1 MQKPVELYTDVFNH
15 TNTQEEKLIL
25 ELGKDHFACLV
36 KNRETDAVEAL
47 ELFELEDVNFDW
59 NDTFY
64 EVRSHSRILGR
75 TYGQTHVFM
84 NLEEAMIL
92 PASKMSTQAAEDYL
106 SALYGD
112 QGAHTIRFDKL
123 STEENIVNVYRIP
136 NNIIDLISRNFL
148 LVTSQHTYTCVLDE
162 IAAKTHQHLSNF
174 VSIQLYKSNMILS
187 VLKNHKLQLIQSFP
201 MNSEGDILY
210 HLMNCCRQLD
220 ISLNTVQVELS
231 GHFDT
236 KDSLMEQLKKVV
248 AKITLEAVASEGVF
262 LLPDAQKHPM
272 HFYAPYYKLSV

>member
-1 MQKPVELYTDVFNH
+1 
-15 TNTQEEKLIL
+15 
-25 ELGKDHFACLV
+25 
-36 KNRETDAVEAL
+36 
-47 ELFELEDVNFDW
+47 
-59 NDTFY
+59 
-64 EVRSHSRILGR
+64 
-75 TYGQTHVFM
+75 
-84 NLEEAMIL
+84 
-92 PASKMSTQAAEDYL
+92 
-106 SALYGD
+106 
-112 QGAHTIRFDKL
+112 
-123 STEENIVNVYRIP
+123 
-136 NNIIDLISRNFL
+136 
-148 LVTSQHTYTCVLDE
+148 
-162 IAAKTHQHLSNF
+162 
-174 VSIQLYKSNMILS
+174 MILS

-210 HLMNCCRQLD
+210 HLMNCCKQLD